1 MLEQASKAV
10 RQLGS
15 LMFEMEVL
23 RSFLETSSELRYFD
37 SRVNPAKIVAHR
49 AVNRLKGLYKSFNIS
64 RYFSLTFVALCPEQA
79 SKLELTSARCN
90 FRKLDKKVRRYSETE
105 LISDRE
111 KVNTIPR
118 KKESASLND
127 ISCGNP
133 SLGGKTQTKE
143 DLLLSKA
150 GERKKLRFDEVI
162 HDLQSDALRICSEKI
177 KQDPGSANTETW
189 RILEEEIS
197 DVKLLIETYHEGRT
211 EVRVRRSGPEH
222 HGHPEPPVPSHQL
235 GPAELYPM
243 AGAVLGSC
251 IGAPVGF
258 LAGIKIGGL
267 ASLSGIIAGTYG

>member
-1 MLEQASKAV
+1 M
-10 RQLGS
+10 
-15 LMFEMEVL
+15 
-23 RSFLETSSELRYFD
+23 
-37 SRVNPAKIVAHR
+37 
-49 AVNRLKGLYKSFNIS
+49 
-64 RYFSLTFVALCPEQA
+64 
-79 SKLELTSARCN
+79 
-90 FRKLDKKVRRYSETE
+90 
-105 LISDRE
+105 
-111 KVNTIPR
+111 
-118 KKESASLND
+118 
-127 ISCGNP
+127 
-133 SLGGKTQTKE
+133 
-143 DLLLSKA
+143 
-150 GERKKLRFDEVI
+150 RFDEVI

-222 HGHPEPPVPSHQL
+222 HGHPAEPPVPSHQL

-251 IGAPVGF
+251 IGAPGGF